1 MMLSRALAA
10 LGGWAGLMFLRVQ
23 SAAAA
28 PVAAEDTLGQTPP
41 ALSWIDLKDSRGISI
56 WNFEMSVDR
65 GGPMSPDKFFWSAL
79 TDTCWGIYRSMCALA
94 LWFLDW
100 VLSFTWVPTIAS
112 PLLAVGDAMQQV
124 VTRLGLVPTFLTLT
138 ALMAGLWFLKGRHLT
153 AVWEVGIACVIAALA
168 SGVFAHPVQLI
179 AGPNGYIVKAA
190 QAGQEIAAAL
200 ASGESAGKSPD
211 ELRRAQTGQLVDTF
225 VRQPTQM
232 INFGQVLDG
241 GTCEGAYNDVVK
253 AGPYGTESDIRDK
266 VGECNEDLGNYAANP
281 SASMAL
287 GATVFFPASF
297 VILALCVVLGGS
309 VVAAAVWAMFQS
321 LKAIVALVTGLLPG
335 GGRGSLMLVVA
346 ETVVALLIIVFTSV
360 FLSVFL
366 LVIQALFAASE
377 GASIPKT
384 FVIVDVLLVVGLVI
398 YLRQRKQLS
407 TASARL
413 AQWMSQRPGGAPPTK
428 LPERSPG
435 LGLGAA
441 STAVRT
447 ATSVAQWRA
456 QRAAADRP
464 TPPAFSDNRQQ
475 MAVFFPFPRGGQ
487 DNGPLPHY
495 PAAPAQRPGAPGQP
509 QLPGSP
515 DRPQLPPGG
524 PQLPPGGPQGSQP
537 PSDGTGLRRVQSRKK
552 VGGALLR
559 AGTHAALAY
568 ATGGTSS
575 AVTGAAKAASA
586 GKSAR
591 RAALATRIA
600 IGAGRS
606 ATQPSRPAPGPRA
619 PRLDRG
625 RPASAADAVIRGEV
639 IPPRPPSAGNP
650 GKGLQPPAGK
660 RSAPAGKPTQ
670 PRPSPPSV
678 TSTPPVRRTPTQ
690 PSETQRSENTQ
701 RADQLRQRLLDRT
714 RPRRSA

>member
-1 MMLSRALAA
+1 
-10 LGGWAGLMFLRVQ
+10 V
-23 SAAAA
+23 
-28 PVAAEDTLGQTPP
+28 
-41 ALSWIDLKDSRGISI
+41 
-56 WNFEMSVDR
+56 
-65 GGPMSPDKFFWSAL
+65 
-79 TDTCWGIYRSMCALA
+79 
-94 LWFLDW
+94 
-100 VLSFTWVPTIAS
+100 
-112 PLLAVGDAMQQV
+112 
-124 VTRLGLVPTFLTLT
+124 
-138 ALMAGLWFLKGRHLT
+138 
-153 AVWEVGIACVIAALA
+153 
-168 SGVFAHPVQLI
+168 
-179 AGPNGYIVKAA
+179 
-190 QAGQEIAAAL
+190 
-200 ASGESAGKSPD
+200 
-211 ELRRAQTGQLVDTF
+211 
-225 VRQPTQM
+225 
-232 INFGQVLDG
+232 
-241 GTCEGAYNDVVK
+241 
-253 AGPYGTESDIRDK
+253 
-266 VGECNEDLGNYAANP
+266 
-281 SASMAL
+281 
-287 GATVFFPASF
+287 
-297 VILALCVVLGGS
+297 
-309 VVAAAVWAMFQS
+309 
-321 LKAIVALVTGLLPG
+321 
-335 GGRGSLMLVVA
+335 
-346 ETVVALLIIVFTSV
+346 
-360 FLSVFL
+360 
-366 LVIQALFAASE
+366 
-377 GASIPKT
+377 
-384 FVIVDVLLVVGLVI
+384 
-398 YLRQRKQLS
+398 
-407 TASARL
+407 
-413 AQWMSQRPGGAPPTK
+413 
-428 LPERSPG
+428 
-435 LGLGAA
+435 GLGAA

-509 QLPGSP
+509 QLPGRP
-515 DRPQLPPGG
+515 DR

-537 PSDGTGLRRVQSRKK
+537 PSDGTGLRRVQSRKM

-619 PRLDRG
+619 PRLDQG
-625 RPASAADAVIRGEV
+625 RPGSAADAVIRGEV
-639 IPPRPPSAGNP
+639 ISPRPPSAGNP

-670 PRPSPPSV
+670 PRPSPQSV

>member
-179 AGPNGYIVKAA
+179 AGPDGYIVKAA

-232 INFGQVLDG
+232 INFGRVLDG

-435 LGLGAA
+435 VGLGAA

-495 PAAPAQRPGAPGQP
+495 PATPAQRPGSPGQP
-509 QLPGSP
+509 QLPGRP
-515 DRPQLPPGG
+515 DR

-537 PSDGTGLRRVQSRKK
+537 PSDGAGLRRVQSRKK

-619 PRLDRG
+619 PRLDQG
-625 RPASAADAVIRGEV
+625 RPGSAADAVIRGEV
-639 IPPRPPSAGNP
+639 IPPRPPAAGHP

-670 PRPSPPSV
+670 PRPAPPAV
-678 TSTPPVRRTPTQ
+678 TSTPPVRRPPTQ
-690 PSETQRSENTQ
+690 PSETQRSGNTQ
-701 RADQLRQRLLDRT
+701 RADRLRQRLLDRT